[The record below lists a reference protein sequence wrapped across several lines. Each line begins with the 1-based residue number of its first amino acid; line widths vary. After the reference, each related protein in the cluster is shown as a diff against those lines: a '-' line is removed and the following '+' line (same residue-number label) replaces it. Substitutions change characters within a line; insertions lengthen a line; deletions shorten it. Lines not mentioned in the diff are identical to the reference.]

1 MYKRMKINRVANVGT
16 TENKPVAKEIIK
28 KVCFVAVDYA
38 LFLSFFMLSHM
49 GSGNFFKFY
58 HDPFQEKR

>member
-38 LFLSFFMLSHM
+38 LFLSFFML
-49 GSGNFFKFY
+49 
-58 HDPFQEKR
+58 